1 MSTSVDY
8 IEYVCGQVRGNY
20 SIRYKKMF
28 GEYLVYLNEKPTEKP
43 VLLVCENCVFIKKL
57 GEIESLMQ
65 GAEECFPY
73 KGSKPHYILDMENCE
88 LVDKVIRIL
97 EEITP
102 VPKKRVKKSN

>member
-8 IEYVCGQVRGNY
+8 IEFVCGQVRGDY

-28 GEYLVYLNEKPTEKP
+28 GEYLVYLNEKP
-43 VLLVCENCVFIKKL
+43 VLLVCEHCVFIKKL

-65 GAEECFPY
+65 GAEEGIPY

>member
-8 IEYVCGQVRGNY
+8 IEYVCGQVRGDY
-20 SIRYKKMF
+20 SIRYKKCLESIWYTWMKSQF
-28 GEYLVYLNEKPTEKP
+28 CWYAKIACLS
-43 VLLVCENCVFIKKL
+43 KKL

-65 GAEECFPY
+65 GAEEGIPY

>member
-1 MSTSVDY
+1 MWAS
-8 IEYVCGQVRGNY
+8 
-20 SIRYKKMF
+20 KKRLQHKVQKNVWRV
-28 GEYLVYLNEKPTEKP
+28 LVYLNEKP

-57 GEIESLMQ
+57 GKIESLMQ
-65 GAEECFPY
+65 GAEEGIPY

>member
-8 IEYVCGQVRGNY
+8 IEFVCGQVRGDY

-28 GEYLVYLNEKPTEKP
+28 GEYLVYLNEKP

-65 GAEECFPY
+65 GAEEGIPY
-73 KGSKPHYILDMENCE
+73 KASHTIFWTWKIASWL
-88 LVDKVIRIL
+88 
-97 EEITP
+97 T
-102 VPKKRVKKSN
+102 KS